1 MGIYTLIISDYI
13 IPHSELFTAA
23 RRNSWPIPSIYEL
36 ICVYVNSFTERW
48 YHNFINIAIFFSQAN
63 Q

>member
-36 ICVYVNSFTERW
+36 ICVCMLILLQKDGTITF
-48 YHNFINIAIFFSQAN
+48 
-63 Q
+63 